1 MSVGRPMCG
10 ESTARTIVAVRLVS
24 RGLPGPVANGGSE
37 VVVSTRTQPAAAH
50 RRDSLRALRILWRS
64 PLVLLHV
71 LVALPLMGLVVNSL
85 GARITVGGLRWD
97 HRAIRW
103 WSARA
108 ARLFGIRIK
117 VLGTPLP
124 GGVLFVA
131 KDRKS
136 TRLNSSH

>member
-24 RGLPGPVANGGSE
+24 RGLPWPWSNGGSE

-97 HRAIRW
+97 HRAKLG
-103 WSARA
+103 RA
-108 ARLFGIRIK
+108 SCRERVCQYVSIS
-117 VLGTPLP
+117 VV
-124 GGVLFVA
+124 GGKF
-131 KDRKS
+131 KKK
-136 TRLNSSH
+136 